1 MSRVGLDKGYH
12 VLIVN
17 PVAPANSRGRN
28 DLELLDFTKNRPI
41 KEAVQTVKEQFG
53 NDVEIYALCFSLGS
67 NHLLRHL
74 GAHKDCKKKCGIA
87 AVMSVSGAF
96 DLPATGIDIQYTSLG
111 LYDYYLLSKI
121 RGHFKEKKFRQ
132 QHDISDMIDIGNRCK
147 TLFKYDSAVRAPL
160 LGYKGG
166 HSLYRAISCNA
177 FVPDI
182 ETPVFVLTAKDDPI
196 TKYKNVPIYDIK

>member
-74 GAHKDCKKKCGIA
+74 GAHRCRPWRARPVAGF
-87 AVMSVSGAF
+87 MLSRGA
-96 DLPATGIDIQYTSLG
+96 PRS
-111 LYDYYLLSKI
+111 
-121 RGHFKEKKFRQ
+121 
-132 QHDISDMIDIGNRCK
+132 
-147 TLFKYDSAVRAPL
+147 
-160 LGYKGG
+160 
-166 HSLYRAISCNA
+166 
-177 FVPDI
+177 
-182 ETPVFVLTAKDDPI
+182 
-196 TKYKNVPIYDIK
+196 